1 MSIKLDKVI
10 GRLRERDDHK
20 CAIEV
25 SCAVPQV
32 TLEMQL
38 RKVTE
43 IAIGNR
49 RNINGKSIGTDLSIL
64 PSTYDT
70 LQTTRGEWVVYVRY
84 FGDASTLEKPKIGIV
99 RKSHNSSL
107 RQTVNPNYGVE
118 GAPNANVQI
127 YVHKVV
133 TNGWKLMYD
142 KMNNLILFDLP
153 ANEGEWTPLMQVDEF
168 VEQFLDHWVNEKTKS
183 VEYAKKFNNS
193 KLRLGNDTKWSETTD
208 NKVGSP
214 VRAIF
219 LRVGL
224 AIVQERIIT
233 DPTTQRER
241 TAYTYGQPVY
251 FSLKYAPR
259 ENDVYKLQIIT

>member
-1 MSIKLDKVI
+1 MAIKLDKVI
-10 GRLRERDDHK
+10 GRLREKDEHK

-43 IAIGNR
+43 IAVGDRIDKEGNAL
-49 RNINGKSIGTDLSIL
+49 GTSLEREVH
-64 PSTYDT
+64 TYKT
-70 LQTTRGEWVVYVRY
+70 LQKTRGEWVIYVRY
-84 FGDASTLEKPKIGIV
+84 FGEASTLTNPKIGIV
-99 RKSHNSSL
+99 RKSHNTSR

-118 GAPNANVQI
+118 GASNANVQI

-133 TNGWKLMYD
+133 TNGWKLMYN
-142 KMNNLILFDLP
+142 KQNKLILFDLP

-168 VEQFLDHWVNEKTKS
+168 VEQFIDYWINDYNQ
-183 VEYAKKFNNS
+183 VEYANKFNNS
-193 KLRLGNDTKWSETTD
+193 KQWLSNETKWTETTD
-208 NKVGSP
+208 NYSKSL

-251 FSLKYAPR
+251 FSLKYAPN
-259 ENDVYKLQIIT
+259 ENDTYKLQIIT

>member
-1 MSIKLDKVI
+1 MAIKLDKVI
-10 GRLRERDDHK
+10 GRLREKDEHK

-43 IAIGNR
+43 IAVGSR
-49 RNINGKSIGTDLSIL
+49 VDSGGHKLGTSLYKEAH
-64 PSTYDT
+64 TYTT
-70 LQTTRGEWVVYVRY
+70 LQKTKGEWVIYVRY
-84 FGDASTLEKPKIGIV
+84 FGEASTLTNPKIGIV
-99 RKSHNSSL
+99 RKSHNTSR

-133 TNGWKLMYD
+133 TNGWKLMYN
-142 KMNNLILFDLP
+142 KQNELILFDLP

-168 VEQFLDHWVNEKTKS
+168 VEQFIDHWINDYNQ
-183 VEYAKKFNNS
+183 VEYANKFNNS
-193 KLRLGNDTKWSETTD
+193 KLRLGNDTKWTETA
-208 NKVGSP
+208 GMSSQSL

-251 FSLKYAPR
+251 FSLKYAPK
-259 ENDVYKLQIIT
+259 EEDTYKLQIIT